1 MKGIVLTFLA
11 LTIAVGIM
19 ADPLSCY
26 DIQFT
31 ENPNGRSPYENQIV
45 DIQAI
50 VTAVKANNFYY
61 LGDPDGGP
69 WSGLYVYHR
78 DSSNLVQVGDE
89 VIVTG
94 KVLEFNYNN
103 QWTHT
108 LTQITDV
115 SNVDILSSGNPVPP
129 AAILSTSELPRNNAI
144 SEKWEGVLVAFYN
157 VQIKSA
163 TDSYGQFN
171 IADTSNIQA
180 MVDDGF
186 FSIPSQH
193 SIVVGDWWYV
203 IRGMVDYW
211 GTSSAGWKV
220 NPRDRDDLIK
230 EDSVANSTIRLSSD
244 PLAEIDKIS
253 TLELNSTKLLSE
265 WGVREYSFD
274 INIDPAKVIYQG
286 FDIDGTVTTAAP
298 SVTVSSAGDVI
309 TFHYGSQDGI
319 VSATDMILIK
329 LKFEPKI
336 YGEIPIII
344 TNFKFDDQAIS
355 TIYNGRLQVKIQ
367 DNIAYLSIGTASSSK
382 NSFDPSMNEVLNIEY
397 GTKTG
402 FLARALIRIY
412 DAQGRLV
419 ATPVHQNFTSPTG
432 IVNTTWNGR
441 DSNMKLLEPGI
452 YYCHTEIS
460 NRETS
465 KRYTT
470 VQPIVIKSRLK

>member
-1 MKGIVLTFLA
+1 
-11 LTIAVGIM
+11 
-19 ADPLSCY
+19 
-26 DIQFT
+26 
-31 ENPNGRSPYENQIV
+31 
-45 DIQAI
+45 
-50 VTAVKANNFYY
+50 
-61 LGDPDGGP
+61 
-69 WSGLYVYHR
+69 
-78 DSSNLVQVGDE
+78 
-89 VIVTG
+89 
-94 KVLEFNYNN
+94 
-103 QWTHT
+103 
-108 LTQITDV
+108 
-115 SNVDILSSGNPVPP
+115 
-129 AAILSTSELPRNNAI
+129 
-144 SEKWEGVLVAFYN
+144 VLVAFYN

-253 TLELNSTKLLSE
+253 TLELSSTKLLSE

-319 VSATDMILIK
+319 VSATDMILI
-329 LKFEPKI
+329 
-336 YGEIPIII
+336 
-344 TNFKFDDQAIS
+344 N
-355 TIYNGRLQVKIQ
+355 
-367 DNIAYLSIGTASSSK
+367 
-382 NSFDPSMNEVLNIEY
+382 
-397 GTKTG
+397 
-402 FLARALIRIY
+402 
-412 DAQGRLV
+412 
-419 ATPVHQNFTSPTG
+419 
-432 IVNTTWNGR
+432 
-441 DSNMKLLEPGI
+441 
-452 YYCHTEIS
+452 
-460 NRETS
+460 
-465 KRYTT
+465 
-470 VQPIVIKSRLK
+470 